1 MIKNEFGNFTPAIF
15 QGLERDSYFVC
26 VDTHTIWSCKYDQ
39 WSRVSMPT
47 SGKSLYPQMVF
58 RIDGENTSAKI
69 HKVLAETLL
78 PFPRPDGVSKK
89 EWDATP
95 ETVKRLVKSM
105 YLVNHIDHDKYNFS
119 LDNLEWVTFIGNAR
133 AYQKH
138 VSEVV

>member
-1 MIKNEFGNFTPAIF
+1 MLTMFDKFVPAIF
-15 QGLERDSYFVC
+15 QGNVMKDYYVC
-26 VDTHTIWSCKYDQ
+26 PESQSIWSCKNGR
-39 WSRVSMPT
+39 WWRVSIPT

-69 HKVLAETLL
+69 HKVIAETLL
-78 PFPRPDGVSKK
+78 PFPRPAGVSKK

-105 YLVNHIDHDKYNFS
+105 YLVNHIDHDKYNCS